1 MSRRRRLPLHHP
13 LAEVFFAGIDSVT
26 TSMSDSSKGRY
37 QSTAEYFLRFLG
49 KHYPRVRTLEQL
61 RRDPHILGWLKWLAA
76 RKPPLFKS
84 TRSLHVV
91 SLRRLTEELA
101 WLYDVPALVRLF
113 HPDDVPQR
121 DARFPRPLTPE
132 QDRLI
137 QQELLRRNDVA
148 SNALLLI
155 RHTGIRIGECVD
167 LSLDCL
173 RLIGPAQWALHVPLG
188 KLHTERLV
196 PVDDFVCQLVHRL
209 RFFRF
214 LSTIPPDGLLLARRH
229 NRAALLC
236 YLRTELTKV
245 RTAVGITRP
254 IVPHMFRHTFAT
266 EMLRSGIS
274 YAALMKLL
282 GHTSPEMTMLYAE
295 FTQNDLQ
302 REFRAVCS
310 NPRHLLPP
318 PKITFTPAVADLP
331 GALHSIENAQ
341 HVLEMFRRSLP
352 ETDHSL
358 RLLDRLVNRLTK
370 IAAVLRKLAS
380 Y

>member
-37 QSTAEYFLRFLG
+37 RSTAEYFLRFLG
-49 KHYPRVRTLEQL
+49 KHYPGVRTLEQL
-61 RRDPHILGWLKWLAA
+61 RRDPHILGWLKWLSA

-173 RLIGPAQWALHVPLG
+173 RLTGPAQWALHVPLG
-188 KLHTERLV
+188 KLHTERLL

-229 NRAALLC
+229 NRHALLC

-245 RTAVGITRP
+245 RTAVGITRR

-282 GHTSPEMTMLYAE
+282 GHTSPEMTILYAE

-318 PKITFTPAVADLP
+318 PKTTFTPAAADLP

-352 ETDHSL
+352 ETDDSL
-358 RLLDRLVNRLTK
+358 RLLERLVNRLTK

-380 Y
+380 Q

>member
-1 MSRRRRLPLHHP
+1 MSRRRRLPLDHP
-13 LAEVFFAGIDSVT
+13 LAEVFFAAIESVT

-37 QSTAEYFLRFLG
+37 RTTAEYFLRFLS
-49 KHYPRVRTLEQL
+49 KHHPRVRTLEQL
-61 RRDPHILGWLKWLAA
+61 QRDPHILGWLKWLSA

-84 TRSLHVV
+84 SRSLHVI

-101 WLYDVPALVRLF
+101 WLHDLPALVCLF
-113 HPDDVPQR
+113 HPDDVPQP
-121 DARFPRPLTPE
+121 DACFPRPLTPE

-155 RHTGIRIGECVD
+155 RHTGIRIGECAD

-173 RLIGPAQWALHVPLG
+173 RPIAPGQWALHVPLG

-196 PVDDFVCQLVHRL
+196 PVVDFVCELVHRL
-209 RFFRF
+209 RFFRS
-214 LSTIPPDGLLLARRH
+214 LSTVPPDGLLLARRH
-229 NRAALLC
+229 NRNALLC

-245 RTAVGITRP
+245 RTAVGITRR

-266 EMLRSGIS
+266 EMLRSGIG
-274 YAALMKLL
+274 YPALMKLL
-282 GHTSPEMTMLYAE
+282 GHTSPEMTILYAE

-310 NPRHLLPP
+310 KPRHLLPS
-318 PKITFTPAVADLP
+318 PKPTVTTVAADLP
-331 GALHSIENAQ
+331 GALHAIEAAQ

-352 ETDHSL
+352 ETDGSA

-380 Y
+380 Q

>member
-1 MSRRRRLPLHHP
+1 MSRRRRLPLQHP
-13 LAEVFFAGIDSVT
+13 LAEVFFAAIDSVT

-37 QSTAEYFLRFLG
+37 RSTAEYFLRFLG

-61 RRDPHILGWLKWLAA
+61 RRDPHILGWLKWLSA

-113 HPDDVPQR
+113 HPDDVPQP

-196 PVDDFVCQLVHRL
+196 PVDDFVCQLAHRL

-214 LSTIPPDGLLLARRH
+214 LSTIPHDGRLLARRH

-245 RTAVGITRP
+245 RTAVGIPRR

-266 EMLRSGIS
+266 EMLRGGLS
-274 YAALMKLL
+274 YPALMKLL
-282 GHTSPEMTMLYAE
+282 GHTSPEMTLLYAE

-310 NPRHLLPP
+310 KPRHLLPP
-318 PKITFTPAVADLP
+318 PKTTSATTAADLP
-331 GALHSIENAQ
+331 GVLHSIETAQ

-352 ETDHSL
+352 ETDSSL
-358 RLLDRLVNRLTK
+358 HLLDRLVNRLTK
-370 IAAVLRKLAS
+370 IAAVLRNLAS
-380 Y
+380 Q